1 MNEIRLMTLDPG
13 HFHAALVQKEMYP
26 GISQRCSVFAP
37 LGADLID
44 HLARIARFN
53 ARAENPTCW
62 ELDVHAA
69 PDYLEHMLAAA
80 PGNVV
85 ILSGRNLGKIEYIR
99 CAVEAGLS
107 VLADK
112 PWIIRSEDA
121 PALAQ
126 VLDDA
131 ARKGLA
137 AYDIMTERYE
147 VTSMLQRDLAGDSE
161 IFGEMLTGSVDN
173 PAVLMQSIHH
183 IMKTVAGVPLKRP
196 AWFFDIHE
204 QGEGLSDVGVHLVDL
219 AQWTLFPDQAIDWRS
234 DIRILRAMRWPTVI
248 TREEFATVTGEREF
262 PESVRDAV
270 SNGGL
275 NYYCNNQIIYT
286 LRGVHI
292 HLDALWNV
300 AAPAG
305 AGDTHYAVYRGS
317 RSRIEVRQTAAER
330 YRPELFVVPN
340 RPGDVDKVLAAL
352 ERRLRLLAAVYPGA
366 GVLRR
371 DYEILVT
378 IPDLLRIGH
387 EAHFGQV
394 AWKFFAF
401 LRGEQQMPV
410 WETPNMLAKY
420 HVTTTGVEMSRRGM
434 G

>member
-26 GISQRCSVFAP
+26 GISPRCAVFAP

-44 HLARIARFN
+44 HLARIVRFN
-53 ARAENPTCW
+53 ARPENPTCW
-62 ELDVHAA
+62 ELEIHAA
-69 PDYLEHMLAAA
+69 PDYLARMLAAP

-85 ILSGRNLGKIEYIR
+85 ILSGRNRGKIEYIR
-99 CAVEAGLS
+99 CAVEAGLN

-112 PWIIRSEDA
+112 PWIIRPEDA

-147 VTSMLQRDLAGDSE
+147 ITSMLQRDLVGDPE
-161 IFGEMLTGSVDN
+161 IFGEILSGSVDN
-173 PAVLMQSIHH
+173 PAVSMQSIHH
-183 IMKTVAGVPLKRP
+183 IRKTVAGVPLKRP

-234 DIRILRAMRWPTVI
+234 DIRILRAMRWPTAI
-248 TREEFATVTGEREF
+248 SREDFATVTGEKEF

-270 SNGGL
+270 SNGSL
-275 NYYCNNQIIYT
+275 NYYCNNQVIYA

-292 HLDALWNV
+292 HLDALWHL

-330 YRPELFVVPN
+330 YRPELYVVPN

-352 ERRLRLLAAVYPGA
+352 ARRLGLLTAAYPGA
-366 GVLRR
+366 GFLRR
-371 DYEILVT
+371 EHEILVT
-378 IPDLLRIGH
+378 IPEFLRIGH

-394 AWKFFAF
+394 AWRFFSF
-401 LRGEQQMPV
+401 LRGEQPIPP
-410 WETPNMLAKY
+410 WETPDMLAKY
-420 HVTTTGVEMSRRGM
+420 HVTTTGVEMSRRG
-434 G
+434 GS